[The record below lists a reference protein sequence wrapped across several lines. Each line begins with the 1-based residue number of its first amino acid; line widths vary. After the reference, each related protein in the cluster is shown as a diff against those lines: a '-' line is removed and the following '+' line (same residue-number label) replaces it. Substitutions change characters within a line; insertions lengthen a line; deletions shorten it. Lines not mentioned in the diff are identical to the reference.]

1 MDNQNIILFQ
11 KAYYVL
17 IISQLFGSLLLYH
30 LTLNINTLEKF
41 TRITF
46 QVNVLNIIYN
56 IYRLLIIYDIV
67 IPIDLSYIVSIL
79 INLNMVVSVGY
90 HLYKKM
96 VCNAKYL
103 YFVNFD
109 AIILHL
115 YNLIFICI
123 ELVFYD
129 YKVCYL
135 YSNLILS
142 IILYIAWAPLYYIYN
157 RWNYNVDLHSV
168 IGIIYL
174 LGIYVCHI
182 ITIYFMSNMIKN

>member
-109 AIILHL
+109 TIILHL
-115 YNLIFICI
+115 YNLIFISI

-142 IILYIAWAPLYYIYN
+142 IILYIAWAPLHYIYN

-168 IGIIYL
+168 IGIIYI
-174 LGIYVCHI
+174 LGIYICHI